1 MVRTNQITAAMTAP
15 APNADCSKPNP
26 FGRALSGQ
34 DSATSAMPVLHSAP
48 IASPVKNRIAI
59 SIARLVLSAVM
70 PVSSA

>member
-1 MVRTNQITAAMTAP
+1 LSANQITAAITAP
-15 APNADCSKPNP
+15 APKADWRKPRP

-48 IASPVKNRIAI
+48 IARPVRNRIAI
-59 SIARLVLSAVM
+59 NMVRLVLKAVM